1 LSKKIDVEDTF
12 AEAFPL
18 WVSRILITADSEQWA
33 LTSARAATGFAVS
46 VIMSPAEAGIERTVS
61 PQETPDGRPGVII
74 QIYHSSGQGLKD
86 QLLRRIGQC
95 VLTCPTTAA
104 FDAMG
109 DKAVKRLK
117 IGAALRY
124 FGDGYQK
131 KEKVA
136 DRAVWVIPV
145 MEGEFKIE
153 SRFGVKLGVAGG
165 NFLILAESQKAGLEA
180 SERAVAATVGT
191 VEGVIMSFPGGVCRS
206 GSKVGSL
213 KYKLGASTNFA
224 YCPTLRESIPDTK
237 IPEGVGSVY
246 ELIYN
251 GLNFTCVKEAMQRG
265 IETAMAVPG
274 VVKIS
279 AASFGGKL
287 GVHKLYLKKLGLKL

>member
-1 LSKKIDVEDTF
+1 M
-12 AEAFPL
+12 
-18 WVSRILITADSEQWA
+18 ITADSERWA

-46 VIMSPAEAGIERTVS
+46 VIMSPAEAGIERTVN
-61 PQETPDGRPGVII
+61 PRETPDSRPGVII
-74 QIYHSSGQGLKD
+74 QIYHNTGHGLKD

-131 KEKVA
+131 KGKVG
-136 DRAVWVIPV
+136 DRDIWRIPV

-153 SRFGVKLGVAGG
+153 NRFGVKLGVAGG
-165 NFLILAESQKAGLEA
+165 NFLILAENQKAGLEA
-180 SERAVAATVGT
+180 SERAVAATVGK
-191 VEGVIMSFPGGVCRS
+191 VEGVIMSFPGGICRS
-206 GSKVGSL
+206 GSKIGSL
-213 KYKLGASTNFA
+213 KYKLTASTNLA
-224 YCPTLRESIPDTK
+224 YCPTIRESFPDSTIPDD
-237 IPEGVGSVY
+237 VGSVY

-251 GLNFTCVKEAMQRG
+251 GLNFTCVKEAMRKG
-265 IETAMAVPG
+265 IETTMETSG
-274 VVKIS
+274 VMKIS
-279 AASFGGKL
+279 AANFGGKL
-287 GVHKLYLKKLGLKL
+287 GAHKLYLKKLGLKL

>member
-1 LSKKIDVEDTF
+1 LSKKVFVEDTF

-18 WVSRILITADSEQWA
+18 WVSRILITANSEKWA

-74 QIYHSSGQGLKD
+74 QIYHNTGHGLKD

-95 VLTCPTTAA
+95 ILTCPTTAA

-117 IGAALRY
+117 IGSALRY

-131 KEKVA
+131 KERVG
-136 DRAVWVIPV
+136 DRDVWAIPV

-153 SRFGVKLGVAGG
+153 NRFGVKLGVAGG
-165 NFLILAESQKAGLEA
+165 NFLILAETQNAGLEA
-180 SERAVAATVGT
+180 SERAVTATVGE

-213 KYKLGASTNFA
+213 KYKLAASTNLA
-224 YCPTLRESIPDTK
+224 YCPTLRESITDTK

-251 GLNFTCVKEAMQRG
+251 GLNFLCVKEAMRRG
-265 IETAMAVPG
+265 IETAMEAPG
-274 VVKIS
+274 VLMIS
-279 AASFGGKL
+279 AANFGGKL
-287 GVHKLYLKKLGLKL
+287 GAHKLYLKKLGLRV

>member
-18 WVSRILITADSEQWA
+18 WVSRILITADSEKWA

-61 PQETPDGRPGVII
+61 PQDTPDGRPGVII

-117 IGAALRY
+117 IGSALRY

-136 DRAVWVIPV
+136 DRDVWTIPV

-153 SRFGVKLGVAGG
+153 KRFGVKLGVAGG
-165 NFLILAESQKAGLEA
+165 NFLILAENQKAGLEA

-213 KYKLGASTNFA
+213 KYKLGASTNMA
-224 YCPTLRESIPDTK
+224 YCPTLRESFPDSE

-251 GLNFTCVKEAMQRG
+251 GLNFTCVKEAMRRG
-265 IETAMAVPG
+265 IETAMEVPG

-279 AASFGGKL
+279 AANFGGKL

>member
-1 LSKKIDVEDTF
+1 MSKKIDVEDTF

-136 DRAVWVIPV
+136 DRDVWSIPV

-153 SRFGVKLGVAGG
+153 NRFGVKLGVAGG

-206 GSKVGSL
+206 GSKLGSL

-251 GLNFTCVKEAMQRG
+251 GLNFTCVKEAMRRG